1 MQSGLSDTKPAIEE
15 ILISLIRSKSIPERL
30 SKFESLTS
38 LVLNL
43 SKRAISRKNPN
54 LTKQELDLLFVKYHY
69 GEELYEKLKLYLFKT
84 ANEQKRDS

>member
-1 MQSGLSDTKPAIEE
+1 MQSGLRDTKPAIEE

>member
-1 MQSGLSDTKPAIEE
+1 MQSGLRDTKPAIEE

-69 GEELYEKLKLYLFKT
+69 GEELYEKLKLYLSLLIWAFF
-84 ANEQKRDS
+84 S